1 MATLITGASGFVGL
15 ALTEHL
21 LTKGQQ
27 VVGFDL
33 ALPPK
38 RAQQLFS
45 SLPGRYEAVQGDV
58 RDSQPLT
65 QTLQRCG
72 VDVLVALAA
81 ITADAERERLAPQS
95 IFDVNVGGVL
105 SAVSAAAVCGVKR
118 VLLGSSGSVYGTT
131 GIGPARLDEVNS
143 QLRPEGLYGISKM
156 AAELAALRLTE
167 LHGLHVVVGRLGT
180 CFGPWEAATGVR
192 DTLSAPLQ
200 VLQLA
205 REGHAAVLPREGRR
219 DWLYVRDAAAALA
232 ALLAATSLQAR
243 VYNLA
248 SGFEWTVAQWCAE
261 VEKWYPDF
269 MWHLARP
276 GEASN
281 VTYYA
286 NYDRASLSIDRLLAD
301 TSFTPRYDLAAA
313 AADFRMWHANA

>member
-21 LTKGQQ
+21 LAQGQQ

-38 RAQQLFS
+38 RTQQLFA
-45 SLPGRYEAVQGDV
+45 SLPGRYEAIQGDV
-58 RDSQPLT
+58 RDSEPLT
-65 QTLQRCG
+65 QALRRCG
-72 VDVLVALAA
+72 VDALVALAA
-81 ITADAERERLAPQS
+81 VTADAERERRAPQS
-95 IFDVNVGGVL
+95 IFDVNVGSVL
-105 SAVSAAAVCGVKR
+105 SAVSASALCGVKR
-118 VLLGSSGSVYGTT
+118 ILLGSSGSVYGAT
-131 GIGPARLDEVNS
+131 GMSSARLDEVTS

-156 AAELAALRLTE
+156 AAELASLRLAQ
-167 LHGLHVVVGRLGT
+167 LHGVHLVVGRLGT

-219 DWLYVRDAAAALA
+219 DWLYIRDAAAALA
-232 ALLAATSLQAR
+232 ALIATTSLQAP

-248 SGFEWTVAQWCAE
+248 AGFEWTVAQWCEE
-261 VEKWYPDF
+261 VAKWYPDF
-269 MWHLARP
+269 TWHLARP
-276 GEASN
+276 GETAN

-286 NYDRASLSIDRLLAD
+286 DYDRSSLSIDRLLAD
-301 TSFTPRYDLAAA
+301 TPFTPRFDLAAA
-313 AADFRMWHANA
+313 AADFRLWDANA